1 MIYTNCSGIQKFRV
15 VFWVNWWKNMLIWQR
30 ITCTD
35 ICFTAWES
43 YNVTLLEVVFGVQTF
58 IGGDQFRPEENSLIL
73 LNHRT
78 RNDWNFMWS
87 ALFHATHP
95 MSHNAK
101 FVLKEDVKILP
112 GPGKL
117 FFLLSLFKIPSDS
130 KGCAKV
136 KWKITS
142 FNYLSNSH
150 LSTRP
155 VSVDLR
161 VSRISAS

>member
-1 MIYTNCSGIQKFRV
+1 M
-15 VFWVNWWKNMLIWQR
+15 
-30 ITCTD
+30 
-35 ICFTAWES
+35 
-43 YNVTLLEVVFGVQTF
+43 TLLEVVFGVQTF

-117 FFLLSLFKIPSDS
+117 FLLSL
-130 KGCAKV
+130 
-136 KWKITS
+136 
-142 FNYLSNSH
+142 LNSRIILELKLKSTHH
-150 LSTRP
+150 LGMY
-155 VSVDLR
+155 VSVSLM
-161 VSRISAS
+161 IY

>member
-1 MIYTNCSGIQKFRV
+1 M
-15 VFWVNWWKNMLIWQR
+15 
-30 ITCTD
+30 
-35 ICFTAWES
+35 
-43 YNVTLLEVVFGVQTF
+43 TLLEVVFGVQTF

-117 FFLLSLFKIPSDS
+117 FCCHFLKFHRIQKVARKSNEKLRALIIYPIVISALGHINFKI
-130 KGCAKV
+130 
-136 KWKITS
+136 
-142 FNYLSNSH
+142 
-150 LSTRP
+150 
-155 VSVDLR
+155 
-161 VSRISAS
+161 ASI

>member
-1 MIYTNCSGIQKFRV
+1 
-15 VFWVNWWKNMLIWQR
+15 MLIWQR

-95 MSHNAK
+95 MAHNAK

-112 GPGKL
+112 GPGNF
-117 FFLLSLFKIPSDS
+117 FFLLSLFKIPLDS

-150 LSTRP
+150 LASFQFIICEII
-155 VSVDLR
+155 SYQLKNDL
-161 VSRISAS
+161 AT

>member
-1 MIYTNCSGIQKFRV
+1 M
-15 VFWVNWWKNMLIWQR
+15 
-30 ITCTD
+30 
-35 ICFTAWES
+35 
-43 YNVTLLEVVFGVQTF
+43 TLLEVVFGVQTF

-95 MSHNAK
+95 MAHNAK

-117 FFLLSLFKIPSDS
+117 FFSVISIRFKRLRESQI
-130 KGCAKV
+130 KNYEL
-136 KWKITS
+136 
-142 FNYLSNSH
+142 FNYLSNS
-150 LSTRP
+150 P
-155 VSVDLR
+155 NVPMNIV
-161 VSRISAS
+161 

>member
-1 MIYTNCSGIQKFRV
+1 
-15 VFWVNWWKNMLIWQR
+15 MLIRQI

-95 MSHNAK
+95 MAHNAK

-112 GPGKL
+112 GPGN
-117 FFLLSLFKIPSDS
+117 FFLLSLFKIPLDS

-142 FNYLSNSH
+142 FNYFSNSH
-150 LSTRP
+150 LASFQFIICEII
-155 VSVDLR
+155 SYQLKNDL
-161 VSRISAS
+161 AT